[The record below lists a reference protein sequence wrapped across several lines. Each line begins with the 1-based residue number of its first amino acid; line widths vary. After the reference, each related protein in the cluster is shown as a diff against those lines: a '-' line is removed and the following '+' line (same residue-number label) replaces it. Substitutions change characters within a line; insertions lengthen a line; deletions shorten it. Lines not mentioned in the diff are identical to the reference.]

1 MTKNELFEILGDID
15 NTDVKASKS
24 AQWVKWSSVA
34 ACFILVAVVSITVIN
49 NEKPDEKVQFVG
61 RPTTQSIEEYSQQ
74 IHLPNQP
81 YRQGEVVADQ
91 PADISGTPLADAV
104 NPYNLSSE
112 AAAVFGG
119 SYLDENGNFN
129 VVLTKD
135 TPENRALI
143 CRELGRNETTVT
155 FKSGKYTLLYL
166 TELQSKISSGMANN
180 ELKGVVSSAVMETDN
195 NIRVSV
201 QLDNEETIEKL
212 HALDTTGNA
221 IDIKE
226 ICICSYPRADVLPAE

>member
-15 NTDVKASKS
+15 NADIKPAKS
-24 AQWVKWSSVA
+24 VKWIKWTSIA
-34 ACFILVAVVSITVIN
+34 ACFALLSVVSITVIN

-119 SYLDENGNFN
+119 SYLDESGNFV
-129 VVLTKD
+129 VVLTRD

-155 FKSGKYTLLYL
+155 FKTGTYTLLYL
-166 TELQSKISSGMANN
+166 TELQNTISNSMANN
-180 ELKGVVSSAVMETDN
+180 ELTGVVSSSVIEPNN
-195 NIRVSV
+195 NIVVSV
-201 QLDNEETIEKL
+201 LLDNEETIEKL
-212 HALDTTGNA
+212 NTLDTNGDA
-221 IDIKE
+221 IDVKE
-226 ICICSYPRADVLPAE
+226 ICIDYAPREDVLPTE

>member
-1 MTKNELFEILGDID
+1 MTRNELFEILGDID

-24 AQWVKWSSVA
+24 AQWIKWASVA
-34 ACFILVAVVSITVIN
+34 ACLVLVAAVSIPIIN
-49 NEKPDEKVQFVG
+49 NTSSPENIMYVGFPD
-61 RPTTQSIEEYSQQ
+61 TQNKELSQEV

-81 YRQGEVVADQ
+81 YREGEIFADP

-112 AAAVFGG
+112 AAAIFGG

-143 CRELGRNETTVT
+143 CHELGRNETTVT

-226 ICICSYPRADVLPAE
+226 ICICSYPRADGLPAE

>member
-1 MTKNELFEILGDID
+1 MTKNELFEILGEID
-15 NTDVKASKS
+15 NTDVKQSNSFK
-24 AQWVKWSSVA
+24 WVKWASIA
-34 ACFILVAVVSITVIN
+34 ACLVLVATLSIPIIN
-49 NEKPDEKVQFVG
+49 NTSSPEHIMYVGFPD
-61 RPTTQSIEEYSQQ
+61 TQNKELSQEV

-81 YRQGEVVADQ
+81 YREGKIFADI
-91 PADISGTPLADAV
+91 PADVSGTPLADAV

-112 AAAVFGG
+112 ASAVFGG
-119 SYLDENGNFN
+119 SYLDESGNFI
-129 VVLTKD
+129 VVLTED
-135 TPENRALI
+135 TPENRSLI
-143 CRELGRNETTVT
+143 CRELNRNETTVT

-166 TELQSKISSGMANN
+166 TELQSKISSGMVNN

-226 ICICSYPRADVLPAE
+226 ICICSYPRAEVLPAE

>member
-15 NTDVKASKS
+15 NTDIQPSKPFK
-24 AQWVKWSSVA
+24 WVKWASIA
-34 ACFILVAVVSITVIN
+34 ACFVLVAAVSIPIIN
-49 NEKPDEKVQFVG
+49 NASSPENIMYDGFPD
-61 RPTTQSIEEYSQQ
+61 TQNEELSQEV

-81 YRQGEVVADQ
+81 YRGQETLTEI

-143 CRELGRNETTVT
+143 CRELNRKETTVT
-155 FKSGKYTLLYL
+155 FKTGTYTLLYL
-166 TELQSKISSGMANN
+166 TELQNTISNQMANN

-201 QLDNEETIEKL
+201 QLDNEETIDKL
-212 HALDTTGNA
+212 HALDTTGGA

-226 ICICSYPRADVLPAE
+226 MCICSYPLAEVLPAE

>member
-1 MTKNELFEILGDID
+1 MTNIELFELLGDID
-15 NTDVKASKS
+15 NTDVKPSKS
-24 AQWVKWSSVA
+24 FKWVKWASVA
-34 ACFILVAVVSITVIN
+34 ACFVIVAAVSIPIIN
-49 NEKPDEKVQFVG
+49 NTSSPENIMYDGFPD
-61 RPTTQSIEEYSQQ
+61 TQNEELSQEV

-81 YRQGEVVADQ
+81 YRGQETLTEI

-135 TPENRALI
+135 TPENRTLI
-143 CRELGRNETTVT
+143 CRELGKNETTVT

-166 TELQSKISSGMANN
+166 TELQSKISNGMVNK
-180 ELKGVVSSAVMETDN
+180 ELTGVVSSAVMETDN

-212 HALDTTGNA
+212 RALDTTGNA

-226 ICICSYPRADVLPAE
+226 ICICSYPLADVLPAE

>member
-15 NTDVKASKS
+15 NTDVKSPKPFK
-24 AQWVKWSSVA
+24 WVKWASVA
-34 ACFILVAVVSITVIN
+34 ACLVIVAAVSIPVIN
-49 NEKPDEKVQFVG
+49 NTAVPEHNMRVLLPA
-61 RPTTQSIEEYSQQ
+61 TQSEEFSQQ

-81 YRQGEVVADQ
+81 YREGEIFADP

-112 AAAVFGG
+112 AADIFGG

-143 CRELGRNETTVT
+143 CRELNRKETTVT

-180 ELKGVVSSAVMETDN
+180 ELTGVVSSSVMEPDN

-226 ICICSYPRADVLPAE
+226 ICICSYPQADVLPAE